1 MIAYCDNVLL
11 NTNVARL
18 IINVLKIVL
27 LRVKK
32 EKNVLFTWM
41 SITNRW
47 GSPDPEYSTRHNALL
62 RDDLQDIK
70 GLL

>member
-32 EKNVLFTWM
+32 EKNVLFT
-41 SITNRW
+41 
-47 GSPDPEYSTRHNALL
+47 
-62 RDDLQDIK
+62 
-70 GLL
+70 